1 MPPPVGWI
9 TIRCQ
14 DPPTLLTVRLG
25 EDRPDVSA
33 GYGGWDE
40 IERPRRVSIV
50 TWTGSPVRRMSVA
63 LLFDNWSAGTSIEGD
78 LARLDALARPRI
90 GGAPPTVTLDAAG
103 GHLPYKGLTWAI
115 DGIEWGDA
123 LMNIHGNRTR
133 QAVTLTLVEFVS
145 DQLVAEEAPA
155 KRRQAK
161 AARKSKKNTK
171 RNANEKR
178 KAAGQGRKSKAHG
191 LGARTFA
198 STGEAFTGED
208 LPQLAARLLGDS
220 RRWHE
225 IADLNGIRD
234 PRAIRAGQVLRL
246 P

>member
-14 DPPTLLTVRLG
+14 SPPTLLTVRLG

-63 LLFDNWSAGTSIEGD
+63 LLFDNWAEGTSIEAD

-123 LMNIHGNRTR
+123 LMNGHGNRTR
-133 QAVTLTLVEFVS
+133 QAVTLSLVEYVS

-155 KRRQAK
+155 SKRQAK

-171 RNANEKR
+171 RGANEKR
-178 KAAGQGRKSKAHG
+178 KAAGRGRRSKAHHAT
-191 LGARTFA
+191 LLADEA
-198 STGEAFTGED
+198 EAFTGED

-220 RRWHE
+220 RRWRE
-225 IADLNGIRD
+225 IADLNDIRD